1 MSHFSYIPHTDAE
14 IQKMLETIGVKSVEA
29 LFSDVPRV
37 FDFDMA
43 LPDSSDEF
51 SVARELKTLAQK
63 NLNLNEVAVFRGA
76 GIYYHY
82 IPSVIRALSSRGE
95 FLTAYTPYQPEV
107 SQGTLQALFEFQTM
121 IAELAG
127 LEVAN
132 SSMYDGATAVAEAAL
147 MAVRVN
153 GRNKI
158 LISRALH
165 PEYQRV
171 TGTYCHAQN
180 IELEELPYSE
190 NTGQIDLK
198 KLKNSLNDDV
208 SAVIVGYPNYF
219 GIIED
224 LREIKTLLDEK
235 VMFIV
240 VANPIALSVLEAPG
254 SLGADI
260 VVGEGQPLGNPPSL
274 GGPGLGFFA
283 TREKFVRKMPGRI
296 IGETQDVDGKTGY
309 VMVLQTREQHI
320 RRGKATSNICSN
332 HAHNAVIAA
341 IYMSLMGKEGLREV
355 AIRSYDKAHYLFQRI
370 SEIEGMAPLFSG
382 PFFHEFAVKLKALTA
397 GELNN
402 KLLEHKIL
410 GPMELEKDF
419 PELGNSVLFCTTE
432 AVRNDDLEFLLGRLE
447 EII

>member
-1 MSHFSYIPHTDAE
+1 
-14 IQKMLETIGVKSVEA
+14 
-29 LFSDVPRV
+29 
-37 FDFDMA
+37 
-43 LPDSSDEF
+43 
-51 SVARELKTLAQK
+51 
-63 NLNLNEVAVFRGA
+63 
-76 GIYYHY
+76 
-82 IPSVIRALSSRGE
+82 
-95 FLTAYTPYQPEV
+95 
-107 SQGTLQALFEFQTM
+107 
-121 IAELAG
+121 
-127 LEVAN
+127 
-132 SSMYDGATAVAEAAL
+132 
-147 MAVRVN
+147 
-153 GRNKI
+153 
-158 LISRALH
+158 
-165 PEYQRV
+165 
-171 TGTYCHAQN
+171 
-180 IELEELPYSE
+180 
-190 NTGQIDLK
+190 
-198 KLKNSLNDDV
+198 
-208 SAVIVGYPNYF
+208 
-219 GIIED
+219 
-224 LREIKTLLDEK
+224 
-235 VMFIV
+235 
-240 VANPIALSVLEAPG
+240 
-254 SLGADI
+254 
-260 VVGEGQPLGNPPSL
+260 
-274 GGPGLGFFA
+274 LGFFA

>member
-1 MSHFSYIPHTDAE
+1 MSRFPYIPHTESE
-14 IQKMLETIGVKSVEA
+14 INKMLEFIGVKNIGE
-29 LFSDVPRV
+29 LFNDVPHV
-37 FDFDMA
+37 FDFELK
-43 LPDSSDEF
+43 LPDSTDEF
-51 SVARELKTLAQK
+51 SVMRELKTLAHE

-82 IPSVIRALSSRGE
+82 IPSVINALASRGE

-121 IAELAG
+121 ISELTG

-158 LISRALH
+158 LIARSLH
-165 PEYQRV
+165 PEYRV
-171 TGTYCHAQN
+171 VTKTYCHSQN
-180 IELEELPYSE
+180 IIVEEIEYSKDK
-190 NTGQIDLK
+190 GQVEPEH
-198 KLKNSLNDDV
+198 LKNRLDDDV
-208 SAVIVGYPNYF
+208 SAVIIGYPNYF
-219 GIIED
+219 GIVED
-224 LREIKTLLDEK
+224 LQKIKALLDEK
-235 VMFIV
+235 TLLVV
-240 VANPIALSVLEAPG
+240 VANPIALSIFEAPG
-254 SLGADI
+254 ILGADI
-260 VVGEGQPLGNPPSL
+260 VVGEGQPLGNHPSL

-283 TREKFVRKMPGRI
+283 TREKYVRKMPGRI
-296 IGETQDVDGKTGY
+296 IGEAKDVDGKTGY

-320 RRGKATSNICSN
+320 RRKKATSNICSN

-341 IYMSLMGKEGLREV
+341 IYMSLMGKEGLKEV
-355 AIRSYDKAHYLFQRI
+355 ALRSYDKAHYLFSQL
-370 SEIEGMAPLFSG
+370 SNMEGVKPLFSG
-382 PFFHEFAVKLKALTA
+382 PFFHEFVVSVEGLTV

-402 KLLEHKIL
+402 ELLKHKIL

-419 PELGNSVLFCTTE
+419 PELGNSALFCTTE
-432 AVRNDDLEFLLGRLE
+432 AVRNEDIEFLLGRLE